1 MHCCGHRPQ
10 SLALTLAIVLL
21 AGWSQPAA
29 AQGYGPPA
37 PPPPPVNE
45 DGSIHWG
52 TFYKSAALQQA
63 YERLWNLGACR
74 GTNKRITIPVENNKV
89 QIDTLPE
96 AEFQGVVQA
105 ATGTVAGGLIA
116 FTAAGGVGEAR
127 PTFVAQLH
135 PAGVSAL
142 HVSGP
147 CSAAMLS
154 IGMTVRLQALV
165 DPKGNGADKVETI
178 EIITPPHDFE
188 PPTVEPGSR
197 SEVVGRIASIR
208 GDRLTIQLLQPV
220 GGLRRLFLPLSQDV
234 VVRFDA
240 GQVEYV
246 APGDRIAVT
255 GRLWTGEGS
264 MASGSIFA
272 SDVVVTKQP

>member
-1 MHCCGHRPQ
+1 MYRCGDRPQ
-10 SLALTLAIVLL
+10 SLAMTLVIMLLTV
-21 AGWSQPAA
+21 WSQPAV

-37 PPPPPVNE
+37 PPTPPVNE

-52 TFYKSAALQQA
+52 TFYKSATLQQA

-74 GTNKRITIPVENNKV
+74 GTNKRITIPVENNKM
-89 QIDTLPE
+89 QIDSLPE

-116 FTAAGGVGEAR
+116 FTAAGGVADGS
-127 PTFVAQLH
+127 PTLVAQLH

-147 CSAAMLS
+147 ASAAILS

-165 DPKGNGADKVETI
+165 DPQGHGVDEIETI

-188 PPTVEPGSR
+188 PPTIEPGSR
-197 SEVVGRIASIR
+197 GEIVGRIASVR
-208 GDRLTIQLLQPV
+208 GDRLTIQLLRPA
-220 GGLRRLFLPLSQDV
+220 GGLRRLFLPLSEDV

-240 GQVEYV
+240 AQVEYV

-255 GRLWTGEGS
+255 GRLWTGDGS
-264 MASGSIFA
+264 MASGTIFA
-272 SDVVVTKQP
+272 SDIVVTKQP